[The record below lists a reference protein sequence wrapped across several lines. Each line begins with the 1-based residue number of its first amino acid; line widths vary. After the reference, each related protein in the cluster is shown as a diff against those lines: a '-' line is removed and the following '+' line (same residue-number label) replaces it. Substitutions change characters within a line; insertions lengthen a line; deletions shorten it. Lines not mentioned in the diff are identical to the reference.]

1 MAGLDRRKLRSV
13 AARGVAMIRIGKA
26 NDWLNP
32 PSASEVQLAGSKSY
46 YLSTM
51 GGPVADL

>member
-1 MAGLDRRKLRSV
+1 MAGLDRRKLRSM